1 MAAVTICSDFG
12 TQGHKICH
20 CFHCFPICLSRSDGT
35 RCHDLSL
42 TGLFFKNDLI
52 YEQDYFNT
60 LPNSFLTQT
69 LFAPGHSPCDK
80 QIYFSNAQEILS
92 HTACCN
98 DHPHFSLHSSCL
110 QLYLLI
116 TSRISILPRFFFFL
130 QLNLPQDHCSITF
143 HSLVLLR
150 KWVLTFYKPVEIPLH
165 TVTSVPFPIP
175 QNVNCL
181 LFFKRTLSI

>member
-42 TGLFFKNDLI
+42 TGLFFKTDLI

-130 QLNLPQDHCSITF
+130 TTESASRPLLHHFPFFGPSEETTLNLLQTCWNTIAYCDIC
-143 HSLVLLR
+143 
-150 KWVLTFYKPVEIPLH
+150 
-165 TVTSVPFPIP
+165 PIP
-175 QNVNCL
+175 YTPECE
-181 LFFKRTLSI
+181 LSAVF